1 MSLNGRLAISMYS
14 TLTRLVG
21 NVTVA
26 APLREYWS
34 LNLADGSGAN
44 QATGEYSASG
54 NINASGTSLFDF
66 WTGGGLLDPTGTA
79 IAWTKMKFLMLKN
92 THATQPFTVTST
104 IPGLSSGVVRP
115 GGVMLHFSP
124 DSTSL
129 AIASD
134 SSVLSIAN
142 GSGSSTSYIIAAIGV

>member
-54 NINASGTSLFDF
+54 NINASGSALFDF

-79 IAWTKMKFLMLKN
+79 IAWTKMKFLMVKN
-92 THATQPFTVTST
+92 THATQPFAITST
-104 IPGLSSGVVRP
+104 ITGLAIGTVRP
-115 GGVMLHFSP
+115 GGVLLHYSP
-124 DSTSL
+124 DATSL
-129 AIASD
+129 ALASD
-134 SSVLSIAN
+134 SAAFSITN
-142 GSGSSTSYIIAAIGV
+142 GSGSSTSYIVAAIGV